1 MFDKLFFHFKEI
13 LRSLLQ
19 KIICRWTLVMPPVVE
34 VAPYPGSNPPGNVRS
49 PSQQFMLFLFSI
61 FRLIRECAIDSS
73 LNSSILHCSFSG
85 SQHCTETLFHCLF
98 HSPSFSSKH
107 QYRSKMEFFCA
118 SSISTQG
125 FIPLPLYFHSP
136 PPGCLPLCF
145 PKIGEF
151 VFQAVS
157 FSGI

>member
-19 KIICRWTLVMPPVVE
+19 KIIRRRTLVMPPVVE

-73 LNSSILHCSFSG
+73 LNSSILHCAFLG

-107 QYRSKMEFFCA
+107 QYRSKMEFFFA
-118 SSISTQG
+118 PVQLVPRVSSPCLSI
-125 FIPLPLYFHSP
+125 FIPHPLDAYLSA
-136 PPGCLPLCF
+136 F
-145 PKIGEF
+145 PK
-151 VFQAVS
+151 
-157 FSGI
+157 